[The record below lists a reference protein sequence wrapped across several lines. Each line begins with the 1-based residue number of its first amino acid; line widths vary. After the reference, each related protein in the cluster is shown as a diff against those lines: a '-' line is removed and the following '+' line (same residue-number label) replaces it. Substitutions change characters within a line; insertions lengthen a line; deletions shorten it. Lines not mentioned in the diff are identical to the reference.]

1 MNKYKY
7 RLVEQEEEENGLK
20 KLSSKNEL
28 HLKGLGE
35 YTADKLKQTINDPK
49 NLTGHRFNIENADL
63 KKIKEQV
70 FGDRPNIR
78 STKDKNI
85 EIYKAYGKSFYK
97 EIENTIG
104 REFDKRNLVKTP
116 EFVFPQINAYNIK
129 AVEDYFKSI
138 SDKQTKK
145 SSLSAVK
152 IDDSTLK
159 FPVSDEENLK
169 NILKN
174 AKLVSGKDYTLEKIK
189 SLDENSYNIIK
200 KEIKNLFENKNLS
213 TAEKLIKQA
222 EKEGHIKGDYSQSV
236 LDAAKKIAKK
246 WDELSSEEQ
255 KVMRDTYYQ
264 SFLKKIKK

>member
-1 MNKYKY
+1 MSKYKY
-7 RLVEQEEEENGLK
+7 RLVEQEEEDGLK
-20 KLSSKNEL
+20 KFASKSEL

-35 YTADKLKQTINDPK
+35 YTADELKKVINDPK
-49 NLTGHRFNIENADL
+49 NLSGHRFNIENADL

-70 FGDRPNIR
+70 FGDRPNIKA
-78 STKDKNI
+78 TKNKNV
-85 EIYKAYGKSFYK
+85 EIYNTYGKSFYK

-116 EFVFPQINAYNIK
+116 DFVFPQMNAYNIK
-129 AVEDYFKSI
+129 VVEDYFKST
-138 SDKQTKK
+138 SDKQAKK

-189 SLDENSYNIIK
+189 I
-200 KEIKNLFENKNLS
+200 
-213 TAEKLIKQA
+213 
-222 EKEGHIKGDYSQSV
+222 
-236 LDAAKKIAKK
+236 
-246 WDELSSEEQ
+246 
-255 KVMRDTYYQ
+255 
-264 SFLKKIKK
+264 

>member
-1 MNKYKY
+1 MNTYKY

-20 KLSSKNEL
+20 KFSSKNEL
-28 HLKGLGE
+28 YLKGLGE

-49 NLTGHRFNIENADL
+49 NLTGHRFNIENTDL

-85 EIYKAYGKSFYK
+85 EIYKTYGKPFYK
-97 EIENTIG
+97 EIENTVN
-104 REFDKRNLVKTP
+104 REFDKRDLVKTP
-116 EFVFPQINAYNIK
+116 EFVFPQINSYNIK
-129 AVEDYFKSI
+129 LVEDYFKSI

-174 AKLVSGKDYTLEKIK
+174 AKLTAGKDYDLSKQK
-189 SLDENSYNIIK
+189 SINEELYNSV
-200 KEIKNLFENKNLS
+200 KEQLLKLLKENLS

-222 EKEGHIKGDYSQSV
+222 EKEGHIKGDYSQMV
-236 LDAAKKIAKK
+236 LDTAKKIAKK
-246 WDELSSEEQ
+246 WDELDPEEQ

>member
-1 MNKYKY
+1 MNTYKY

-28 HLKGLGE
+28 YLKGLGE
-35 YTADKLKQTINDPK
+35 YTADKLKQIINDPN
-49 NLTGHRFNIENADL
+49 NLKGHRFNIENADL

-85 EIYKAYGKSFYK
+85 EIYKTYGKPFYK
-97 EIENTIG
+97 EIENTVN
-104 REFDKRNLVKTP
+104 REFDKRDLVKTP

-129 AVEDYFKSI
+129 VVEDYFKSI
-138 SDKQTKK
+138 SDKQAKK

-189 SLDENSYNIIK
+189 S
-200 KEIKNLFENKNLS
+200 
-213 TAEKLIKQA
+213 
-222 EKEGHIKGDYSQSV
+222 
-236 LDAAKKIAKK
+236 
-246 WDELSSEEQ
+246 
-255 KVMRDTYYQ
+255 
-264 SFLKKIKK
+264 